1 MLMQR
6 ASADDLAEVRE
17 TVLAVLGR
25 PGAKHF
31 RIEEEV
37 LLPAFA
43 SAGDPRD
50 DAVVTVLVDHV
61 WIRERM
67 ERLAVG
73 ELDLAGVRELGE
85 RLNAH
90 VRHEERVLFP
100 LIERALEPDA
110 LASLGRRI
118 SAAEAGLTPGDS
130 FLIRSPVGDGGG
142 EPAAP

>member
-1 MLMQR
+1 MKRHLALVDLSHDHHQALYQAMLMR
-6 ASADDLAEVRE
+6 RVTADDLAEVRE
-17 TVLAVLGR
+17 TVLGFWDDQ
-25 PGAKHF
+25 GAKHF
-31 RIEEEV
+31 RIEEDV

-43 SAGDPRD
+43 AAGDPRD

-100 LIERALEPDA
+100 LIERTLDADA
-110 LASLGRRI
+110 LASLGGRI
-118 SAAEAGLTPGDS
+118 AAAEA
-130 FLIRSPVGDGGG
+130 
-142 EPAAP
+142 A